1 VFDPRLAEVRQVELV
16 VQVNG
21 RVRSR
26 LTVRRGLP
34 EREATERALADP
46 DVQRHVDGSPVRKVI
61 YVQDRLINIVV

>member
-1 VFDPRLAEVRQVELV
+1 
-16 VQVNG
+16 
-21 RVRSR
+21 
-26 LTVRRGLP
+26 VRRGLP